1 MADRIPAVAIAIPSL
16 IIFLVL
22 MPGIVT
28 AGLVPRFKVS
38 PKANKQLRDFFKDRA
53 WDTVGQATIPGDG
66 DGGGSNNDGQT
77 RAPATTFN
85 TYVISLYVGRPP
97 QIVYGSLDVGS
108 ELVWVPCSFCEDRTN
123 TACDQQ
129 AKQEGFYLMSSSESF
144 VGQTCGGTNCLNF
157 LPNDARRCDGIGRCA
172 YVYTYGGANGKKTSG
187 TLSMDEFTFGATKIN
202 VSFGCGFRDQVD
214 FRGQPGVIGLNRGRF
229 SLVTQLQLGRF
240 SYYFAP
246 EDRAGDSVF
255 RFAEDAV
262 PQTSRPSYTRFLT
275 TGAASRYPLLY
286 IVGLAGVRVGGKS
299 LSFSGGSD
307 GDGSIDAF
315 LSTSVPVTY
324 LERNAYG
331 LLKQELTST
340 VGLGSSVL
348 GLDMC
353 YTDGKVFPDMALV
366 FAGGAVMQLQP
377 RNYLYRDAG
386 TGLECLTI
394 LPSPDA
400 GGLSLLGSL
409 IQTGTHMIYDIEGS
423 RLGFE
428 SFDQPSNRASSASAA
443 ALPRIPTAAAIAC
456 TVWCVVASMFL

>member
-1 MADRIPAVAIAIPSL
+1 
-16 IIFLVL
+16 

-53 WDTVGQATIPGDG
+53 WDTVGQPP
-66 DGGGSNNDGQT
+66 S
-77 RAPATTFN
+77 PATAT
-85 TYVISLYVGRPP
+85 TAAATMMARPARRPPLSTPTLYVGRPP

-108 ELVWVPCSFCEDRTN
+108 ELVWVPCSSCTN

-129 AKQEGFYLMSSSESF
+129 AKQEGFYLTSSSESF
-144 VGQTCGGTNCLNF
+144 VEQNCRGINCLNF
-157 LPNDARRCDGIGRCA
+157 LPNDPRSCDGIGYCA

-187 TLSMDEFTFGATKIN
+187 TLSMDEFTFGSTKIN
-202 VSFGCGFRDQVD
+202 VSFGCGFPDQVD

-246 EDRAGDSVF
+246 EDRAGDSVRLF

-275 TGAASRYPLLY
+275 TGAAASRYPLLY

-324 LERNAYG
+324 LERTAYG
-331 LLKQELTST
+331 LLKQELTNT
-340 VGLGSSVL
+340 VGFAIGSSVL

-377 RNYLYRDAG
+377 RNYLYRDAS

-443 ALPRIPTAAAIAC
+443 ASPQIPTAAAIAC
-456 TVWCVVASMFL
+456 SVWCVVASMFL